1 MRRMEKRKK
10 IREDA
15 KRLANNLAK
24 ATTIY
29 TFRNGPV
36 KDVYAEGKFTQE
48 DIRILGEN
56 MTERLGEIFYL
67 LLSGRG
73 EDIEYLLALSSFY
86 TKERKDVNLEE
97 LEENVRIGKRFK
109 GIREE
114 RGV

>member
-1 MRRMEKRKK
+1 MRS
-10 IREDA
+10 INEDA
-15 KRLANNLAK
+15 KRLANSLAK

-36 KDVYAEGKFTQE
+36 EDMHAEGKFTQE

-86 TKERKDVNLEE
+86 TKEMKDVSLEE
-97 LEENVRIGKRFK
+97 LEENVRMGKRFK

-114 RGV
+114 QGV